1 MTDTDSVSSSQLSG
15 PGEGGTADR
24 AVITFRRTSTP
35 KKPGPWA
42 LTENE
47 SSSLNVS
54 VVSSGSESGG
64 VHLEATI
71 VGKELLEAQQR
82 VTLYKVEVQQGD
94 MRKWIVL
101 RRYKDFLLL
110 NKKLQKMF
118 PALHLNLPPKRFFRD
133 NFDPVFIQQR
143 QRGLNDFIRNLLGQR
158 EMAKSLPVRKFFR
171 LDNPPE
177 PHEDLEASQL
187 YCSSLE
193 DTVVSLKQQN
203 RDLEAE
209 VEAMRVELAH
219 VKTEGDHTLQVS
231 SWQQHHQR
239 GVDEQMRGLQL
250 QLSQVQEREQQV
262 AEELQKL
269 RNEIEAE
276 RAAAAA
282 AQELETQRRDTKLK
296 QQMLEFEAQ
305 YQEVDQK
312 VGHLLV
318 AFSELPNVEVT
329 VGGRSFEL
337 KAQDAIPEQA
347 KNLKQ
352 SLGDGK
358 QQMLKMHRDAMESYQ
373 KEVEDL
379 KADLSRTE
387 HQLRARNT
395 EVEQLKAN
403 LSHLRLRYTEDIQG
417 RDAHMHELQRQ
428 VTDLQ
433 HYCNSAEER
442 YFYSLVIGVKLN
454 MSAQGYKTT
463 HINQLKPQTLYE
475 RIRSTGTS
483 VEHWPGWVARE
494 LASLAQPLTRQ

>member
-1 MTDTDSVSSSQLSG
+1 MTDTESVSSA
-15 PGEGGTADR
+15 PGEGEGRDR
-24 AVITFRRTSTP
+24 TVITFRRTSTP
-35 KKPGPWA
+35 KKPGTWSTFSEP
-42 LTENE
+42 EG
-47 SSSLNVS
+47 SSLNAS

-64 VHLEATI
+64 VQLEAAI
-71 VGKELLEAQQR
+71 VGKEMLEAQQR

-110 NKKLQKMF
+110 NKKLQRMF

-133 NFDPVFIQQR
+133 NFDPAFIQQR

-193 DTVVSLKQQN
+193 DTVVSLKQHN
-203 RDLEAE
+203 RDLQAE
-209 VEAMRVELAH
+209 VEAMRAELAH
-219 VKTEGDHTLQVS
+219 VKVEGDHTLQVS

-239 GVDEQMRGLQL
+239 GVDEQIRGLQQ
-250 QLSQVQEREQQV
+250 QLSQAQEREQQV
-262 AEELQKL
+262 AEELQHL
-269 RNEIEAE
+269 RHEIEAE

-403 LSHLRLRYTEDIQG
+403 LSHLRLRYTEDLQG

-454 MSAQGYKTT
+454 MSAQGYRTT
-463 HINQLKPQTLYE
+463 QINQLKPQTLYE

-494 LASLAQPLTRQ
+494 LASLSQPLTRQ

>member
-1 MTDTDSVSSSQLSG
+1 M
-15 PGEGGTADR
+15 
-24 AVITFRRTSTP
+24 FC
-35 KKPGPWA
+35 
-42 LTENE
+42 
-47 SSSLNVS
+47 
-54 VVSSGSESGG
+54 
-64 VHLEATI
+64 VHLS
-71 VGKELLEAQQR
+71 
-82 VTLYKVEVQQGD
+82 YH
-94 MRKWIVL
+94 
-101 RRYKDFLLL
+101 
-110 NKKLQKMF
+110 
-118 PALHLNLPPKRFFRD
+118 PA
-133 NFDPVFIQQR
+133 FIQQR

-158 EMAKSLPVRKFFR
+158 EMAKSLPVRMFFR

-193 DTVVSLKQQN
+193 DTVVSLKQHN

-209 VEAMRVELAH
+209 VEAMRAELAH
-219 VKTEGDHTLQVS
+219 VRSEGDSSVQVS

-239 GVDEQMRGLQL
+239 GVDEQIRGLQQ
-250 QLSQVQEREQQV
+250 QLSHVQEREQQV
-262 AEELQKL
+262 SEELQQL
-269 RNEIEAE
+269 RHEIEAE

-358 QQMLKMHRDAMESYQ
+358 QQMLKMHRDAME
-373 KEVEDL
+373 
-379 KADLSRTE
+379 
-387 HQLRARNT
+387 ARNT

-403 LSHLRLRYTEDIQG
+403 LSHLRLRYTEDVQG

-454 MSAQGYKTT
+454 MSAQGYRTT

-494 LASLAQPLTRQ
+494 LASLSQPLTRQ